1 MRINFKFL
9 KRIAILTAFLGMF
22 GELQSQTVNDLS
34 WILGSWVM
42 KTEGLELT
50 ETWIQNSEILFTGK
64 GIGLVGKDTVF
75 QEEMQLSFRENGI
88 FYIVKAYGQNNDG
101 FVSFKLVNH
110 GFNTF
115 VFENM
120 SHDFPNT
127 IVYRKKDENS
137 LDAWIEGKK
146 NGIIKTD
153 NFEFKKLN

>member
-1 MRINFKFL
+1 MRINFKHL

-22 GELQSQTVNDLS
+22 GELKSQTVNDLS

-42 KTEGLELT
+42 KTDGFELT
-50 ETWIQNSEILFTGK
+50 ETWIQNSEILFTGN

-88 FYIVKAYGQNNDG
+88 FYIVKAHGQNNNE
-101 FVSFKLVNH
+101 FVLFKLMNQ
-110 GFNTF
+110 GLNTF

-120 SHDFPNT
+120 NHDFPNV
-127 IVYRKKDENS
+127 IVYRKMGES
-137 LDAWIEGKK
+137 RLDAWIEGRKK
-146 NGIIKTD
+146 GIIKTE